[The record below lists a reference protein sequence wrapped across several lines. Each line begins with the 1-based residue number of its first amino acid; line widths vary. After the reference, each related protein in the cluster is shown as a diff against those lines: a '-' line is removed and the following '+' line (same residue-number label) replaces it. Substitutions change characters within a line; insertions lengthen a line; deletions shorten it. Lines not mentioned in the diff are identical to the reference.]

1 MRRWTPIIC
10 PCCATTSPRNSTH
23 LDRLDEARE
32 AFSDVCLV
40 PPARSEDFDP
50 DGYWRIVLPHNLT
63 RRTAAILRELYIA
76 REHLAQDRD
85 TPPFKIMLDK
95 TLVAVAQTAP
105 TSLSDLAE
113 IDGMSPTLIRRYGRT
128 VIDAVSAGMRA
139 KTPVPP
145 PPDPPADPLVVE
157 RYTALREW
165 RKTRALERGV
175 ESDVIISKDA
185 LWTLAERAP
194 DSLDEM
200 DDVPGLGP
208 WRLGVYGV
216 EILEVIRRYRR

>member
-1 MRRWTPIIC
+1 M
-10 PCCATTSPRNSTH
+10 N
-23 LDRLDEARE
+23 RLEEARE

-40 PPARSEDFDP
+40 PPARSEEFDP
-50 DGYWRIVLPHNLT
+50 DGYWRIAQPHHLT
-63 RRTAAILRELYIA
+63 RRTSAILRELYIA
-76 REHLAQDRD
+76 REHLARDKD

-95 TLVAVAQTAP
+95 ILIAVAQAAP
-105 TSLSDLAE
+105 SSLSDLAE
-113 IDGMSPTLIRRYGRT
+113 IDSMSPTLVRRYGR
-128 VIDAVSAGMRA
+128 ILIEAVAAGMRA
-139 KTPVPP
+139 KVPLPP
-145 PPDPPADPLVVE
+145 PPDPPADPVVVE

-165 RKTRALERGV
+165 RKARALERGV

-200 DDVPGLGP
+200 DDVRGLGP